1 MNNSLVEITII
12 FLLLIINGVF
22 AMSELAILSARK
34 IRLQQKSEEGDKS
47 ARVALELAE
56 SPNRFLSTVQIGI
69 TLVGILAG
77 AFGGA
82 TLAERLGVLLA
93 RIDWL
98 KPYATGVA
106 FAIVVLLTTYFTLV
120 IGELIPKRLALNNP
134 EKTALAMAK
143 PMRFLSRIAAPVVS
157 LLSASTDFGLR
168 LLGITPPAEPPV
180 TEEEIRVL
188 MEQGTQVG
196 VFEAAEQD
204 MVEGIFRLNA
214 RYIDAIMTPRTEI
227 EWLDLSESREEIL
240 ADLLS
245 SNHSRFPVGVDNL
258 DNVQGILRAKDFLE
272 KLVAG
277 EPFEIRD
284 LLVPPLFV
292 PDSMSA
298 LKVLEL
304 IKEAGVHEALVIDE
318 YGGLLGMVTLY
329 DVLKAIVGDIPG
341 PGDDTEPEAVQRED
355 GSWLLDGL
363 LDIVDLKEILDVDEL
378 PEEDRIGFQT
388 LGGFV
393 MSQVGSIPTSGH
405 SFDWNGYK
413 FEILDMD
420 GRRVDKVLVSKK
432 PFEDESAA
440 I

>member
-34 IRLQQKSEEGDKS
+34 IRLHQKSEEGDTS

-93 RIDWL
+93 QIDWL

-106 FAIVVLLTTYFTLV
+106 FVIVVLLTTYFTLV

-134 EKTALAMAK
+134 EKAALAMAK

-227 EWLDLSESREEIL
+227 EWLDLSETREEIL

-245 SNHSRFPVGVDNL
+245 SNHSRFPVGMDNL

-304 IKEAGVHEALVIDE
+304 IKVAGVHEALVIDE

-363 LDIVDLKEILDVDEL
+363 LDIVDLKDILDVDEL
-378 PEEDRIGFQT
+378 PDEDRIGFQT

-405 SFDWNGYK
+405 SFDWNGYE

-432 PFEDESAA
+432 PFEDESTV

>member
-22 AMSELAILSARK
+22 AMSELGILSARK

-277 EPFEIRD
+277 EPFEIRA

>member
-22 AMSELAILSARK
+22 AMSELGILSARK

-272 KLVAG
+272 KLIAG
-277 EPFEIRD
+277 EPFEIRA

>member
-34 IRLQQKSEEGDKS
+34 IRLQQKSEEGDTS

-82 TLAERLGVLLA
+82 TLAERLGVFLT

-134 EKTALAMAK
+134 EKAALAMAK
-143 PMRFLSRIAAPVVS
+143 PMRFLSRIARPVVS

-245 SNHSRFPVGVDNL
+245 SNHSRFPVGMDNL

-284 LLVPPLFV
+284 MLVPPLFV

-304 IKEAGVHEALVIDE
+304 IKVAGVHEALVIDE

-363 LDIVDLKEILDVDEL
+363 LDIVDLKDILDVDEL
-378 PEEDRIGFQT
+378 PDEDRIGFQT

>member
-1 MNNSLVEITII
+1 MDNSLLEIFII
-12 FLLLIINGVF
+12 FLLLIINGIF
-22 AMSELAILSARK
+22 AMSEMAVVAAKK
-34 IRLQQKSEEGDKS
+34 IRLQQKSDEGDKS
-47 ARVALELAE
+47 ARVALDLAE
-56 SPNRFLSTVQIGI
+56 TPNRFLSTVQIGI

-82 TLAERLGVLLA
+82 TLAERLAVVL
-93 RIDWL
+93 RRVDWL
-98 KPYATGVA
+98 QPYAAGLS

-134 EKTALAMAK
+134 ERVAIAVAK
-143 PMRFLSRIAAPVVS
+143 PMRFLSRVARPFVS

-180 TEEEIRVL
+180 TEEEIKVL

-204 MVEGIFRLNA
+204 MIEGIFRLSD
-214 RYIDAIMTPRTEI
+214 RYIDALMTPRTEI
-227 EWLDLSESREEIL
+227 EWLDLSESRDEIL
-240 ADLLS
+240 ADILAS
-245 SNHSRFPVGVDNL
+245 KHSRFPVGQDNL

-272 KLVAG
+272 KLVSG
-277 EPFEIRD
+277 DPVEIRD

-304 IKEAGVHEALVIDE
+304 IKVAGVHEALVIDE

-329 DVLKAIVGDIPG
+329 DVLKAIVGDISG
-341 PGDDTEPEAVQRED
+341 PGGVGEPQAVQRED

-363 LDIVDLKEILDVDEL
+363 LDIVDLKDILDVEEL
-378 PEEDRIGFQT
+378 PDEDRIGFQT

-393 MSQVGSIPTSGH
+393 MSQIGQIPTSGYK
-405 SFDWNGYK
+405 FDWHGVE

-420 GRRVDKVLVSKK
+420 GRRVDKVLVTRK
-432 PFEDESAA
+432 PVEDDNPG

>member
-22 AMSELAILSARK
+22 AMSELAVLSARK
-34 IRLQQKSEEGDKS
+34 IRLQQKSDEGDTS

-106 FAIVVLLTTYFTLV
+106 FVIVVLLTTYFTLV

-134 EKTALAMAK
+134 EKAAMAMAK

-196 VFEAAEQD
+196 VFQAAEQD
-204 MVEGIFRLNA
+204 MVEGIFQLNA

-227 EWLDLSESREEIL
+227 EWLDLTESREEIL

-245 SNHSRFPVGVDNL
+245 SKHSRFPVGVDNL

-277 EPFEIRD
+277 DPFEIRD

-363 LDIVDLKEILDVDEL
+363 LDIVDLKDILDVDEL
-378 PEEDRIGFQT
+378 PDEDRIGYQT

-393 MSQVGSIPTSGH
+393 MSQIGSIPTAGH
-405 SFDWNGYK
+405 SFEWKAYR

-420 GRRVDKVLVSKK
+420 GRRVDKVLVTKK
-432 PFEDESAA
+432 PLEDESAA

>member
-1 MNNSLVEITII
+1 
-12 FLLLIINGVF
+12 
-22 AMSELAILSARK
+22 
-34 IRLQQKSEEGDKS
+34 
-47 ARVALELAE
+47 
-56 SPNRFLSTVQIGI
+56 
-69 TLVGILAG
+69 
-77 AFGGA
+77 
-82 TLAERLGVLLA
+82 
-93 RIDWL
+93 
-98 KPYATGVA
+98 
-106 FAIVVLLTTYFTLV
+106 
-120 IGELIPKRLALNNP
+120 
-134 EKTALAMAK
+134 
-143 PMRFLSRIAAPVVS
+143 MRFLSRIAAPVVS

-168 LLGITPPAEPPV
+168 LLGITPPIEPPV

-204 MVEGIFRLNA
+204 MVEGIFRLND

-227 EWLDLSESREEIL
+227 EWLDLGESREEIL
-240 ADLLS
+240 TDLLS
-245 SNHSRFPVGVDNL
+245 SNHSRFPVGLDNL
-258 DNVQGILRAKDFLE
+258 DNVQGILRAKDFQE
-272 KLVAG
+272 KLVTG
-277 EPFEIRD
+277 EPLEIPD

-304 IKEAGVHEALVIDE
+304 IKVAGVHEALVIGE

-329 DVLKAIVGDIPG
+329 DVLRAIVGVISS

-378 PEEDRIGFQT
+378 PDEDRIGFQT

-405 SFDWNGYK
+405 SFAWNGYK

-420 GRRVDKVLVSKK
+420 GRRVDKVLVSKI
-432 PFEDESAA
+432 PLEDESAA

>member
-1 MNNSLVEITII
+1 MDNSLVEILVI
-12 FLLLIINGVF
+12 FVLLIINGIF
-22 AMSELAILSARK
+22 AMSELAILAARK

-56 SPNRFLSTVQIGI
+56 TPNRFLSTVQIGI

-82 TLAERLGVLLA
+82 TLAERLGVVLA
-93 RIDWL
+93 RVDWL
-98 KPYATGVA
+98 RPYATGVA

-134 EKTALAMAK
+134 EKVAVAVAK
-143 PMRFLSRIAAPVVS
+143 PMRFLSRIASPVVS

-180 TEEEIRVL
+180 TEEEIKVL

-196 VFEAAEQD
+196 IFEAAEQD
-204 MVEGIFRLNA
+204 MIEGIFRLSD
-214 RYIDAIMTPRTEI
+214 RYIDALMTPRTEI
-227 EWLDLSESREEIL
+227 EWLDLSETRDEIL
-240 ADLLS
+240 SDILNS
-245 SNHSRFPVGVDNL
+245 KHSRFPVGQDNL

-277 EPFEIRD
+277 DPFEIRD

-304 IKEAGVHEALVIDE
+304 IKVAGVHEALVIDE

-329 DVLKAIVGDIPG
+329 DVLKAIVGDISG
-341 PGDDTEPEAVQRED
+341 PGDTGEPQAVQRED

-363 LDIVDLKEILDVDEL
+363 LDIVVLKDILDVDDL
-378 PEEDRIGFQT
+378 PDEDRIGFQT

-393 MSQVGSIPTSGH
+393 MSQIGNIPTSGYT
-405 SFDWNGYK
+405 FEWNGVA

-420 GRRVDKVLVSKK
+420 GRRVDKVLVTKK
-432 PFEDESAA
+432 PVEDDNPA

>member
-1 MNNSLVEITII
+1 MEDSLLEILII
-12 FLLLIINGVF
+12 FILLIINGIF
-22 AMSELAILSARK
+22 AMSEMAIISARK
-34 IRLQQKSEEGDKS
+34 IRLQQKSDEGDKS
-47 ARVALELAE
+47 ARVALEMGE
-56 SPNRFLSTVQIGI
+56 TPNRFLSTVQIGI

-93 RIDWL
+93 KIDWL
-98 KPYATGVA
+98 TPYATGVA

-134 EKTALAMAK
+134 EKVAMAVA
-143 PMRFLSRIAAPVVS
+143 PSMRFLSRIAAPIVS

-180 TEEEIRVL
+180 TEEEIKVL

-204 MVEGIFRLNA
+204 MIESVFRLND
-214 RYIDAIMTPRTEI
+214 RYIDALMTPRTEI
-227 EWLDLSESREEIL
+227 EWLDLSESRDEIL
-240 ADLLS
+240 SDLLNS
-245 SNHSRFPVGVDNL
+245 KHSRFPVGQDNL

-277 EPFEIRD
+277 DPFEIRD

-304 IKEAGVHEALVIDE
+304 IKAAGVHEALVIDE

-341 PGDDTEPEAVQRED
+341 PGDDGEPEAVLRED

-363 LDIVDLKEILDVDEL
+363 LDIVDLKDILDVDEL
-378 PEEDRIGFQT
+378 PDEDRIGFQT
-388 LGGFV
+388 LGGFI
-393 MSQVGSIPTSGH
+393 MSQIGQIPAAGH
-405 SFDWNGYK
+405 KFEWNGVE
-413 FEILDMD
+413 FEIMDMD
-420 GRRVDKVLVSKK
+420 GRRVDKVLVTKK
-432 PFEDESAA
+432 PLEDNSAA

>member
-22 AMSELAILSARK
+22 AMSELGILSARK

-106 FAIVVLLTTYFTLV
+106 FAIVVLLTTFFTLV

-277 EPFEIRD
+277 EPFEIRA

>member
-34 IRLQQKSEEGDKS
+34 IRLQQKSEEGDSS

-134 EKTALAMAK
+134 EKAALAMAK
-143 PMRFLSRIAAPVVS
+143 PMRFLSRIARPVVS

-204 MVEGIFRLNA
+204 MVEGIFQLNA

-245 SNHSRFPVGVDNL
+245 SNHSRFPVGMDNL

-304 IKEAGVHEALVIDE
+304 IKVAGVHEALVIDE

-363 LDIVDLKEILDVDEL
+363 LDIVDLKDILDVDEL
-378 PEEDRIGFQT
+378 PDEDRIGFQT